1 MLYLLTLLLAAALG
15 WLLWQE
21 RKTEQEWLEE
31 LKELRAKSNPID
43 YKIITSDAS
52 KQPEAPAALPEPAE
66 LAFTLIEDEP
76 AQPEP
81 EATAQE
87 TARPPPPQNHP
98 PPPPNH
104 PPPTGNARPRPP

>member
-43 YKIITSDAS
+43 YKIITSDAL
-52 KQPEAPAALPEPAE
+52 KQP
-66 LAFTLIEDEP
+66 
-76 AQPEP
+76 
-81 EATAQE
+81 
-87 TARPPPPQNHP
+87 
-98 PPPPNH
+98 
-104 PPPTGNARPRPP
+104 